1 MKYCLLTKEQFEA
14 LSSDFAK
21 FLASQQIDA
30 KEWEDIKKE
39 KPQVAQ
45 EELELF
51 SDLVWEEVL
60 SKIKYIEHIS
70 PQELNLFNCGTT
82 AMHRLVVKSSKSDFN
97 FYDET
102 DYQWFLKNLN
112 HSSLSYFQAQKK
124 YQDSRNTELFELIKK
139 GGEIGKGDLYQTVLN
154 LLK

>member
-1 MKYCLLTKEQFEA
+1 MKYCLLTKEQLEA
-14 LSSDFAK
+14 LSDDFAK
-21 FLASQQIDA
+21 FLASQQVDA
-30 KEWEDIKKE
+30 KEWEEIKKQ

-70 PQELNLFNCGTT
+70 PQELNLFNCGATG
-82 AMHRLVVKSSKSDFN
+82 MHRLVVKSSKSDFN

-102 DYQWFLKNLN
+102 NYQWFLKNLN
-112 HSSLSYFQAQKK
+112 HPSLSYFQAQKK
-124 YQDSRNTELFELIKK
+124 YRDSRNTELFEIIKK
-139 GGEIGKGDLYQTVLN
+139 GGEIGKGYLYNTILN